1 MTTPDIPT
9 TLGSMLI
16 GSFFASMLSG
26 VVWIQTILYHRAYKS
41 DPIGFK
47 LLVFTV
53 WGLDTLHTAFI
64 WGGMWDYFISYFGD
78 TDNIDHIPWSIALT
92 VALTAIVTFLVHWCV
107 PQLHFLRSQFDSS
120 DGGSFFAHRIFLLSK
135 RNLLMTAPVVIL
147 ALLRLGAACVS
158 TWEMFHYH
166 SFDLFKL
173 HARWIFTLGLSVS
186 SAVDILIT
194 GSLFYLFQSNR
205 QQFGTLN
212 HIIDK
217 LTLYAFETGGLTCL
231 GTVIAMIC
239 WVTMSQNL
247 VFLGLHFVIGKLYA
261 NSLLVTLNT
270 RENIRRA
277 RSTSS
282 GERGPVVFLET
293 RGHKNSAPY
302 YNVGPST
309 PSTPARESL
318 LIGDDRQSGSGPSSP
333 DKGHLQSQLQTELQI
348 NVETS
353 VHYDTDKV
361 TLDGRN

>member
-1 MTTPDIPT
+1 MSAPDIPT

-16 GSFFASMLSG
+16 GSFFASMLCG
-26 VVWIQTILYHRAYKS
+26 VVWIQTILYYRTYKS
-41 DPIGFK
+41 DPMGFK
-47 LLVFTV
+47 FLVLSV
-53 WGLDTLHTAFI
+53 WGLDTLHTTFI
-64 WGGMWDYFISYFGD
+64 WVGMWDYFIAYFGA
-78 TDNIDHIPWSIALT
+78 TDKIDHIPWSIALT
-92 VALTAIVTFLVHWCV
+92 VVLTAIVTFLVHC
-107 PQLHFLRSQFDSS
+107 
-120 DGGSFFAHRIFLLSK
+120 FFAHRILLLSK
-135 RNLLMTAPVVIL
+135 RNLFMAAPVVIL

-194 GSLFYLFQSNR
+194 GLLFYLFRSNR
-205 QQFGTLN
+205 QESGTLN
-212 HIIDK
+212 HIIDR

-231 GTVIAMIC
+231 GTVVAMIC

-277 RSTSS
+277 RSASS
-282 GERGPVVFLET
+282 GERGPVLFLET
-293 RGHKNSAPY
+293 RGQKNSAPY
-302 YNVGPST
+302 YNG
-309 PSTPARESL
+309 
-318 LIGDDRQSGSGPSSP
+318 GPSSP
-333 DKGHLQSQLQTELQI
+333 GKSHLQSQLQTELQI

-361 TLDGRN
+361 TLDGRH